1 MVGERFTLSDPA
13 DLVAY
18 AYDATHYTHAPDVI
32 LLPADTA
39 QVTRILAIANRERIP
54 VVPRGSGT
62 SLSGGT
68 TPLHGGI
75 VLHLARLNRVIAI
88 DPVGLTATAEPGV
101 ILADFQRQVE
111 LLGLFYPPD
120 PSSLGVATLGGTVAH
135 GSGGPRG
142 VKYGTT
148 KDYVIGLEAV
158 LADGRVLHTGAGDD
172 LDLTHLLVTSEG
184 TLAVITKIT
193 VRLLP
198 LPEAK
203 QTALAIFDSLES
215 AAETVAAIIAAKIVP
230 TTLELMDNYTIRK
243 VEGFRPVGLPV
254 DAEGVLLLEVDG
266 YPAEVARQV
275 EEVAAI
281 AARNGAREVKVARTG
296 QENEQLWAG
305 RRAAYAALAMARPT
319 AIVEDATVPRHRIPE
334 IVRTIKE
341 LAVKYALEVTVLA
354 HAGDG
359 NTHPIILCDWRDKNE
374 MERARRFADE
384 LFRVAL
390 AMGGT
395 LSGEHGIGIVKRE
408 YMEWQHGPAGIAAMR
423 KVKQVFDPNN
433 ILNPGK
439 VLPQC

>member
-1 MVGERFTLSDPA
+1 MVGERNALLDPA
-13 DLVAY
+13 DLAAY
-18 AYDATHYTHAPDVI
+18 AYDATHYTCVPDIV
-32 LLPADTA
+32 LLPADTTEVSA
-39 QVTRILAIANRERIP
+39 ILSIANRELIP
-54 VVPRGSGT
+54 VVARGSGT
-62 SLSGGT
+62 SLCGGA

-75 VLHLARLNRVIAI
+75 VLHLARLDRVLAI
-88 DPVGLTATAEPGV
+88 DPVEFTATVEPGV

-111 LLGLFYPPD
+111 RLGLFYPPD
-120 PSSLGVATLGGTVAH
+120 PSSLSVATLGGTVAQ

-158 LADGRVLHTGAGDD
+158 LADGRVLCTSADD
-172 LDLTHLLVTSEG
+172 GYDLTHLLVTSEG

-203 QTALAIFDSLES
+203 QTALAVFDSFET
-215 AAETVAAIIAAKIVP
+215 AAEAVAALIAARIVP
-230 TTLELMDNYTIRK
+230 TTLELMDNFTIRK

-254 DAEGVLLLEVDG
+254 DAEGMLLMEVDG
-266 YPAEVARQV
+266 YPAEVAQQV

-281 AARNGAREVKVARTG
+281 AARSGAREVKVARSRE
-296 QENEQLWAG
+296 ENDTLWAG

-319 AIVEDATVPRHRIPE
+319 AVVEDATVPRNRIPDV
-334 IVRTIKE
+334 VRKLKG
-341 LAVKYALEVTVLA
+341 LATKYRLEVTVLA

-359 NTHPIILCDWRDKNE
+359 NTHPIILCDWRDNEE
-374 MERARRFADE
+374 MERVHRFADE
-384 LFRVAL
+384 LFRATV

-395 LSGEHGIGIVKRE
+395 LSGEHGIGIVKNRF
-408 YMEWQHGPAGIAAMR
+408 MEWQHGPAGIAAMR
-423 KVKQVFDPNN
+423 LVKQVFDPNN

-439 VLPQC
+439 VLPPC